1 MSKTARYVL
10 LFVMT
15 AALALLVPSPAMAY
29 ESTPYG
35 AIVALAVCA
44 AYVFFCALRKH
55 EVNEKAAHSA
65 GEFSAA
71 AIAIIGR
78 VPAVQLALWVIPAS
92 LIGAR
97 LLYCL
102 VRFGFYFVEMGPLS
116 VLRVWEG
123 GFLLY
128 GAVFGAMTAAACLAK
143 RGHVSVAAT
152 LDELAAPGLLA
163 IAVSRVGEWVT
174 GEGVGTWIENE
185 MWMRF
190 PFAVMNEYEEWQLA
204 VFLFEAAAALVL
216 LIPVLREKVGRG
228 RRIETALLL
237 FACCQ
242 IVFESMRMDSCL
254 KIGFVRVSQVIS
266 ALVILAVTML
276 RAGRRGG
283 KKEMLRRL
291 LILVLCVAAVGGIEW
306 ALDKTPVNNIILYLV
321 MTAACSVMMVN
332 GGFPKSTEG
341 NSK

>member
-1 MSKTARYVL
+1 MNKTIQHVL
-10 LFVMT
+10 LLAMT
-15 AALALLVPSPAMAY
+15 ASLALLVPSPAMAY
-29 ESTPYG
+29 EPTPYG
-35 AIVALAVCA
+35 AIVALAVYA
-44 AYVFFCALRKH
+44 AYFFFCALRKR
-55 EVNEKAAHSA
+55 EANEKAASSA
-65 GEFSAA
+65 GSVSSG

-102 VRFGFYFVEMGPLS
+102 VRFGFYFLEMGPMS

-128 GAVFGAMTAAACLAK
+128 GAVFGAMAAAACLARHK
-143 RGHVSVAAT
+143 HVSIAET

-163 IAVSRVGEWVT
+163 AAVSRLGEWVT
-174 GEGVGTWIENE
+174 GEGVGTWMENE
-185 MWMRF
+185 VWMRF

-242 IVFESMRMDSCL
+242 IVFESLRMDSCL

-266 ALVILAVTML
+266 AVVILAVTML
-276 RAGRRGG
+276 RAGRHGG
-283 KKEMLRRL
+283 KKEMMKRL
-291 LILVLCVAAVGGIEW
+291 LILIMSVAIVGGLEW
-306 ALDKTPVNNIILYLV
+306 ALDKTPVNNVVLYLV
-321 MTAACSVMMVN
+321 MIAVCSVMMIN
-332 GGFPKSTEG
+332 GGCFSKSAAE
-341 NSK
+341 KQ